1 MPKTNIGKFFEDYK
15 IGMLL
20 KHAVPRTLTVGDS
33 AVYKALYSSRFA
45 IYSSDRFALDC
56 GLGSSPIEEL
66 LVFHIIFG
74 KSVSDIS
81 YNAIANLGYANC
93 RFLKTVYPGDTL
105 TAESEVIG
113 LKENSNLNSGIL
125 YVRTRGT
132 NQEGETV
139 LDFIRWVMIK
149 KRSNES
155 KLDDPVIP
163 AIKENVSPEEL
174 IVPAGLKFDKNYDFL
189 AAGENFTSRDYV
201 VGELIDH
208 FDAITVD
215 ESEHLAATRLWQN
228 NAKVHFDTTI
238 RRDGKRLVYGGHVI
252 SMVRSMSFNGLANAQ
267 MVVGVNSGSHVN
279 PTFAGDTIKCW
290 SQILGIFETKVQ
302 GVALLRLRSVAY
314 KGEQEIGKVFD
325 ARGHYFPNILLDLDY
340 WVLIPS

>member
-113 LKENSNLNSGIL
+113 LKENSNLNS
-125 YVRTRGT
+125 
-132 NQEGETV
+132 QE
-139 LDFIRWVMIK
+139 K
-149 KRSNES
+149 
-155 KLDDPVIP
+155 
-163 AIKENVSPEEL
+163 
-174 IVPAGLKFDKNYDFL
+174 
-189 AAGENFTSRDYV
+189 
-201 VGELIDH
+201 
-208 FDAITVD
+208 
-215 ESEHLAATRLWQN
+215 
-228 NAKVHFDTTI
+228 
-238 RRDGKRLVYGGHVI
+238 
-252 SMVRSMSFNGLANAQ
+252 
-267 MVVGVNSGSHVN
+267 
-279 PTFAGDTIKCW
+279 
-290 SQILGIFETKVQ
+290 
-302 GVALLRLRSVAY
+302 
-314 KGEQEIGKVFD
+314 
-325 ARGHYFPNILLDLDY
+325 
-340 WVLIPS
+340 